1 MKLADATSEQET
13 IEWVR
18 GIFKAYVPES
28 DAWAKPNF
36 FDINATVIG
45 GLTWSAI
52 NEAKSLIDMR
62 MNPQTVTG
70 DYLDLLVAQPP
81 LNLKRRSATQSIG
94 SVSVELT
101 EINSVPLG
109 YEFKTADDVVYTA
122 TAEIKLEQ
130 GKGIVP
136 VISKEYGSHTNAV
149 PNQPLIAENGTAISQ
164 GIYGGYDVEC
174 DEELRNRFYVEQAK
188 FTYFGSQCSMEE
200 ELSTIRGVSRS
211 WVVRDGA
218 VVKMLVLMEDKY
230 PDRCGIPMQRDFDEI
245 RSYFEEECRTNLFFC
260 PFFDA
265 PNTETIAPE
274 IEWRNGQ
281 PTICEVE
288 KKMRAW
294 LRGNY
299 SLGDGIES
307 CDIQNWLTENYGEYS
322 PKVRCCG
329 DYPARCDT
337 VYNCVELLGCGV
349 ADE

>member
-45 GLTWSAI
+45 GLTWSVI

-109 YEFKTADDVVYTA
+109 YEFKTADDVVYTSV
-122 TAEIKLEQ
+122 AEIELKE
-130 GKGIVP
+130 GKGVVP
-136 VISKEYGSHTNAV
+136 VISKEYGAHTNAV
-149 PNQPLIAENGTAISQ
+149 PNQPLTAENGTAISQ

-174 DEELRNRFYVEQAK
+174 DEELRNRFYVQQAK

-200 ELSTIRGVSRS
+200 ELSAIRGVSRS
-211 WVVRDGA
+211 WVVRDGT

-230 PDRCGIPMQRDFDEI
+230 PDRCGIPMQSDFEEI

-265 PNTETIAPE
+265 PKTATIAPE

-294 LRGNY
+294 LRENY
-299 SLGDGIES
+299 GLGDGIEA
-307 CDIQNWLTENYGEYS
+307 CDIQNWLTENYGEHS
-322 PKVRCCG
+322 PKVSCCG
-329 DYPARCDT
+329 DYPAICDT